1 MKYCYHCGTKLIEKY
16 LKNEGMIPY
25 CETCKQYVF
34 PIFSTACSM
43 IVLNPTKDKILLIKQ
58 YGKDRYVLVAGYIN
72 KGEDAESTV
81 KREVKEEMGLE
92 VDELEFNQ
100 SQYFPPSNTLMINFS
115 CVAKSEDFTMN
126 EEVDEAKWM
135 SIEEVYDMIAKNSLA
150 QSFLKHYL
158 DNHKKDRK

>member
-1 MKYCYHCGTKLIEKY
+1 
-16 LKNEGMIPY
+16 
-25 CETCKQYVF
+25 
-34 PIFSTACSM
+34 M

-58 YGKDRYVLVAGYIN
+58 YGRDRYVLVAGYIN

-135 SIEEVYDMIAKNSLA
+135 SMEEVYDMIAKNSLA